1 MKSKFIY
8 KYNVVI
14 EDSTNLR
21 PIVWK
26 LVTYIQAENIE
37 ESEDLLQTYYK
48 NATILDYEL
57 IDTIQCISY

>member
-21 PIVWK
+21 PMVWK

>member
-21 PIVWK
+21 PMVWK

-37 ESEDLLQTYYK
+37 ESEDILQTYYK